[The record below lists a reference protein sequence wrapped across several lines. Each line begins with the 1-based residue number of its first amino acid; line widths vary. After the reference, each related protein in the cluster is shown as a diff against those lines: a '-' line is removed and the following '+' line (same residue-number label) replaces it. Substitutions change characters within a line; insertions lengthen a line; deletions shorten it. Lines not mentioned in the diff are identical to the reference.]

1 MWMTTFTRKF
11 YFTDKLDTDT
21 LMVDTFPWGWID
33 FDFSCNGVFVC
44 EARDG
49 LLLAFFIGD
58 GDGFL
63 QSRRGRGRTALN
75 FWLDCRFKVELDS
88 AGSA

>member
-1 MWMTTFTRKF
+1 MWVATFANKF
-11 YFTDKLDTDT
+11 YFTDELDTDT
-21 LMVDTFPWGWID
+21 LVIDTFTWGRIQ
-33 FDFSCNGVFVC
+33 FDFPCDGVLVG

-63 QSRRGRGRTALN
+63 SCGVGRGRTTFS
-75 FWLDCRFKVELDS
+75 FWLGCRFEVELNG
-88 AGSA
+88 A